1 MTIEDDIV
9 QVLLS
14 NTGRQAPRQRVIE
27 EVENRRAAQGY
38 TVPFKF
44 EEVVQSVYNRNCVDY
59 EPFRERKVPDAVAL
73 FDSPGGKWS
82 GVWGINRMNP
92 RFRILRRRKELKKR
106 R

>member
-14 NTGRQAPRQRVIE
+14 HGRQAPRQWVIE
-27 EVENRRAAQGY
+27 EVESRRAVQGH
-38 TVPFKF
+38 TIPFKF
-44 EEVVQSVYNRNCVDY
+44 QEVVQSVYNRNCVDY
-59 EPFRERKVPDAVAL
+59 EPFRERNVPDAVAL
-73 FDSPGGKWS
+73 FESPGGKWS

-92 RFRILRRRKELKKR
+92 RFRILRRRSELKKR